1 MASRK
6 KQSRPTR
13 KRDGIHFINA
23 RPANDT
29 EREDARRLVR
39 AHVGRWISDQTKDRS
54 NVPDASAHP
63 ARATA
68 RAIRDSISPLAGPNI
83 RGRAGSAYT
92 LLSRRSPPFP
102 VATALGPA
110 GSVAFE
116 DQPRREWP
124 PSPFAPSQTS
134 DSSDSSDDTVV
145 TIYSNE
151 AAATVPWRDVP
162 PIEPQITGVFDPFCT
177 YPSRFAPDVVN
188 ACESYCS
195 SSQHRRRKIR
205 RY

>member
-54 NVPDASAHP
+54 NVLDASSH
-63 ARATA
+63 RTRSTA
-68 RAIRDSISPLAGPNI
+68 RAIRDSISPLAGRSV

-92 LLSRRSPPFP
+92 LISRPSPPFP
-102 VATALGPA
+102 AAAALGPA
-110 GSVAFE
+110 AQVAFE
-116 DQPRREWP
+116 DQPRREWQT
-124 PSPFAPSQTS
+124 SPFAPSQTS
-134 DSSDSSDDTVV
+134 DSSDSSDDSVV
-145 TIYSNE
+145 TICSNE
-151 AAATVPWRDVP
+151 TAVVVPWQELPR
-162 PIEPQITGVFDPFCT
+162 IEPQITGVFDPFCT
-177 YPSRFAPDVVN
+177 YPSRFSPDVVN

-195 SSQHRRRKIR
+195 SRFEVGDSH
-205 RY
+205 Y